1 MTLVPGRDAHESRT
15 VGGVTDPAIV
25 LHELTKYYGKR
36 RGVDGIS
43 FRVEPGQTVGFL
55 GPNGSG
61 KTTVMRVLMGL
72 IAATSGRVEILGR
85 TIRRDSAEVRQD
97 VGYLP
102 GTLRLY
108 DNLTARR
115 FLDFVNRMRGG
126 RGASSLEP
134 LAERF
139 ALPLDTRIGEM
150 SKGTKQKVGVVQA
163 FMHAPR
169 VLVLDEPTSGLD
181 PLVQREFESLLREHT
196 DRGAAVLL
204 SSHVLSE
211 VERTA
216 SHVAIIDQGRLV
228 TLDEVRRLTAR
239 IERRLR
245 LTFDRPTPD
254 GLFVGCPGVRTV
266 TTDGTTVEVTM
277 AGPETDV
284 LARAVEH
291 GVVAVDSHEPTLDE
305 IFLSFTGASRAS

>member
-1 MTLVPGRDAHESRT
+1 
-15 VGGVTDPAIV
+15 
-25 LHELTKYYGKR
+25 
-36 RGVDGIS
+36 
-43 FRVEPGQTVGFL
+43 
-55 GPNGSG
+55 
-61 KTTVMRVLMGL
+61 
-72 IAATSGRVEILGR
+72 
-85 TIRRDSAEVRQD
+85 
-97 VGYLP
+97 
-102 GTLRLY
+102 
-108 DNLTARR
+108 
-115 FLDFVNRMRGG
+115 
-126 RGASSLEP
+126 
-134 LAERF
+134 
-139 ALPLDTRIGEM
+139 
-150 SKGTKQKVGVVQA
+150 
-163 FMHAPR
+163 MHAPR
-169 VLVLDEPTSGLD
+169 VLILDEPTSGLD

-196 DRGAAVLL
+196 ERGAAVLL

-216 SHVAIIDQGRLV
+216 SHVAIVDEGRLV

-245 LTFDRPTPD
+245 LTFDRPPPD
-254 GLFVGCPGVRTV
+254 GLFGGCPGVRTV